1 MYAPMGD
8 AGAIWDTLSS
18 AISLTDVLG
27 VVIVGLLMVLHVIV
41 VRLVV
46 RPLEG
51 PGRDAATRV
60 IRARRPSGSAR
71 PPADDRMRVRPG
83 RRTHHVAH
91 GPGPA

>member
-1 MYAPMGD
+1 MYGPMGD
-8 AGAIWDTLSS
+8 AGMIWDTLPS

-27 VVIVGLLMVLHVIV
+27 VVILGLLMVLHVIV

-51 PGRDAATRV
+51 PGRVGATRD
-60 IRARRPSGSAR
+60 IRARRPSGSTL
-71 PPADDRMRVRPG
+71 PPADNRMQVRPG